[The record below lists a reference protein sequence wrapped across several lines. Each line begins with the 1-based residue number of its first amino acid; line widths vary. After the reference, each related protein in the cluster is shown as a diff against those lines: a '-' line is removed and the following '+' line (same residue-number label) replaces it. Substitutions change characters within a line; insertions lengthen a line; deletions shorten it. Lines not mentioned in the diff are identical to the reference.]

1 MCERLQQ
8 IVGRNVRIERERQG
22 LTKVELSL
30 MAGVSRQYL
39 DHVEAGKANLSLRM
53 VDKLANALDT
63 PAFELLR
70 ELS

>member
-8 IVGRNVRIERERQG
+8 IVGRNVRTERERQG
-22 LTKVELSL
+22 LTKGELSL